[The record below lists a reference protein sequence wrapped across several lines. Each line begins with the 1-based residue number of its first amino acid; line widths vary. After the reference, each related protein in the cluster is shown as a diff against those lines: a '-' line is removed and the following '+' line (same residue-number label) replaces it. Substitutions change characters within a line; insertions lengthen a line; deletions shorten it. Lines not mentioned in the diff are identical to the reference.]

1 MKKQILKLIG
11 LSLVAFYFLGCDDE
25 EIKNPDPTHSRVW
38 IQFPLDKETIKENA
52 GEKTIKVTPFLNE
65 ALGEDNWE
73 VDYNNPSKVLTVV
86 GEKDKNKI
94 IQAVEKA
101 GYKAEAL

>member
-1 MKKQILKLIG
+1 MEALK
-11 LSLVAFYFLGCDDE
+11 F
-25 EIKNPDPTHSRVW
+25 KT
-38 IQFPLDKETIKENA
+38 TIKCSGCVA
-52 GEKTIKVTPFLNE
+52 KVTPFLNE

-73 VDYNNPSKVLTVV
+73 VDYNNPAKILTVV
-86 GEKDKNKI
+86 DEDDKAKV

>member
-1 MKKQILKLIG
+1 METTKFK
-11 LSLVAFYFLGCDDE
+11 
-25 EIKNPDPTHSRVW
+25 T
-38 IQFPLDKETIKENA
+38 TIKCSGCVA
-52 GEKTIKVTPFLNE
+52 KVTPFLNE

-73 VDYNNPSKVLTVV
+73 VDYTDPSKVLTVI
-86 GEKDKNKI
+86 GEKDKAKV

>member
-1 MKKQILKLIG
+1 MDLFNLK
-11 LSLVAFYFLGCDDE
+11 
-25 EIKNPDPTHSRVW
+25 NM
-38 IQFPLDKETIKENA
+38 ETIKF
-52 GEKTIKVTPFLNE
+52 KTTIKCSGCVAKVTPFLNE

-86 GEKDKNKI
+86 GEKDKMKV